1 MELLTL
7 AAIIAGIIAVII
19 GLIVVIK
26 KISAFYKQRF
36 QFSIWSGVL
45 LLVVALALLLIS
57 SADGTTQQT
66 VYVML
71 VIAAILAL
79 LTIYNDI
86 RLAGVAW
93 GGLAVLL
100 QIIFALSFVFLI
112 IFALSFVF
120 LIIFA
125 LIGFVMKKLFNIH
138 SSLLA
143 SIFGGLGIKG
153 ELLLLLH
160 FLHL

>member
-79 LTIYNDI
+79 LTIH
-86 RLAGVAW
+86 
-93 GGLAVLL
+93 
-100 QIIFALSFVFLI
+100 LSFAAVQDRQLQG
-112 IFALSFVF
+112 VV
-120 LIIFA
+120 
-125 LIGFVMKKLFNIH
+125 LIGNASSDKLDLCPIHIAQTHIADSAHIGGIGILLSDNFPEFLFVKSH
-138 SSLLA
+138 C
-143 SIFGGLGIKG
+143 
-153 ELLLLLH
+153 
-160 FLHL
+160 LHLIFR

>member
-100 QIIFALSFVFLI
+100 QIIFAL
-112 IFALSFVF
+112 
-120 LIIFA
+120 
-125 LIGFVMKKLFNIH
+125 IGFVMKKLFNIH

>member
-86 RLAGVAW
+86 RLAGLRGEAW
-93 GGLAVLL
+93 RC
-100 QIIFALSFVFLI
+100 FA
-112 IFALSFVF
+112 
-120 LIIFA
+120 
-125 LIGFVMKKLFNIH
+125 N
-138 SSLLA
+138 
-143 SIFGGLGIKG
+143 
-153 ELLLLLH
+153 H
-160 FLHL
+160 FCT

>member
-36 QFSIWSGVL
+36 QFSIWS
-45 LLVVALALLLIS
+45 VALALLLIS

-112 IFALSFVF
+112 IFAL
-120 LIIFA
+120 
-125 LIGFVMKKLFNIH
+125 IGFVMKKLFNIH

>member
-7 AAIIAGIIAVII
+7 AAIIAGIIAAII
-19 GLIVVIK
+19 GLIVVTK

-36 QFSIWSGVL
+36 NFSIWSGVL
-45 LLVVALALLLIS
+45 LLVGALALLLASTSDGVSRQAMYIMTGIS
-57 SADGTTQQT
+57 
-66 VYVML
+66 V
-71 VIAAILAL
+71 ILAI

-86 RLAGVAW
+86 RLAGFAW
-93 GGLAVLL
+93 GSLAVIL
-100 QIIFALSFVFLI
+100 QIVFSLSFIFLIFFALVGVVI
-112 IFALSFVF
+112 
-120 LIIFA
+120 
-125 LIGFVMKKLFNIH
+125 KKLFNIH
-138 SSLLA
+138 SSLLT